1 MILPRLLLRFLRH
14 RDDAVF
20 YQMQAV
26 DAIRWLE
33 SKGVRSVAGGT
44 ALDLGCGHGVFGGE
58 LLSRGWKVSFADESC
73 WLHDAYRQHSFSKIN
88 LDRDPLDSLGRYD
101 LVVCSNVLEH
111 LARPERLL
119 ESADHLLKPGGVFYL
134 SWTNWLSPW
143 GGHEFSPLH
152 YLGAKAGPALYDRVS
167 SRKRFHQPFQNLFP
181 TYIGAV
187 LRAIERNPNLRL
199 KAMAP
204 RYYTEFPWIMRL
216 PGIREFLAWNAALLM
231 ERRDSR

>member
-1 MILPRLLLRFLRH
+1 MILPQLLRRFLRH
-14 RDDAVF
+14 RDDSVLS
-20 YQMQAV
+20 QMQAV

-33 SKGVRSVAGGT
+33 SKGVASEGVRT
-44 ALDLGCGHGVFGGE
+44 ALDLGCGHGVFGAE
-58 LLSRGWKVSFADESC
+58 LLARGWKVTFADESC
-73 WLHDAYRQHSFSKIN
+73 WLHDAYRQHPFLKIN
-88 LDRDPLDSLGRYD
+88 LDRDSLASLGQYD

-111 LARPERLL
+111 LAHPERLL
-119 ESADHLLKPGGVFYL
+119 ERAHQLMNPKGFFYM

-152 YLGAKAGPALYDRVS
+152 YLGARAGPALYDRLF

-187 LRAIERNPNLRL
+187 LRTIDRNPHLRL

-216 PGIREFLAWNAALLM
+216 PGIREFLAWNAALLT
-231 ERRDSR
+231 ERRDS